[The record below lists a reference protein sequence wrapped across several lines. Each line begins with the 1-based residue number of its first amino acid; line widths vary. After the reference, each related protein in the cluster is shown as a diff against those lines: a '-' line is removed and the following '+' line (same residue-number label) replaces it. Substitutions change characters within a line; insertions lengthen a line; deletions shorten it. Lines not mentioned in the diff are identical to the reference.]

1 MLTVKSSK
9 KNLITFPETLLDE
22 IGIKEGEKI
31 DIRVRKG
38 SIIILKKTEDFFALE
53 GTLKDNDIEKPLK
66 ELDKAWKNWKPLESL

>member
-1 MLTVKSSK
+1 LLTVKSSK
-9 KNLITFPETLLDE
+9 KNLITFPETLLDK